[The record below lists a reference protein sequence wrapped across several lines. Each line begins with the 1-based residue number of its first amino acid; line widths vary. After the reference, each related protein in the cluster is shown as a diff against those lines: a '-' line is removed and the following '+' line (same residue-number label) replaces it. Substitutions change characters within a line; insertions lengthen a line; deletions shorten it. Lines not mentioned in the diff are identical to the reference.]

1 MTTRENMLHAVSLI
15 DKKKLKELLGG
26 NRNRCLFMICRGD
39 HKFHNCDDETTQ
51 QLKATIENCSVEE
64 LDVVLSAAGKVQ
76 LRYAHFITGNLSYPL
91 HGCKLTSGQ
100 MNCEQLRNRVSLCV
114 RAKYVL
120 HIVTALVSAVRQ
132 GKMTHAVCCFMI
144 RFLQGAK
151 GLKIA
156 SLQDIVNRWIY
167 RSLGQE
173 GELKL

>member
-1 MTTRENMLHAVSLI
+1 MTPESAVILSAAMLI
-15 DKKKLKELLGG
+15 DKEKLRELCS
-26 NRNRCLFMICRGD
+26 NRCLLCKGN
-39 HKFHNCDDETTQ
+39 HKFQKCDAESTQ
-51 QLKATIENCSVEE
+51 LWKMTIEKSTVED
-64 LDVVLSAAGKVQ
+64 LDEVLKVAGKVQ
-76 LRYAHFITGNLSYPL
+76 LRYAHYITGNLPYPKPFL
-91 HGCKLTSGQ
+91 VTNCH
-100 MNCEQLRNRVSLCV
+100 MNMNQLRERVSLSV

-167 RSLGQE
+167 RSLEQE